1 MIRDPL
7 LDWYVVQMRPNAGGL
22 AVNHLHNQGYA
33 TFMPR
38 IARNERRN
46 GTHREMLRPLFP
58 GYLFAGVPSDKDWRQ
73 INSTRGV
80 SRIVTFGGR
89 PPSPVQPSIISA
101 LQLQVDEND
110 VFTPD
115 TALVAGD
122 KVRILSGPL
131 HDFVATLHQL
141 DDAQRAWVLLDIL
154 GKETRIEL
162 PRRLLLSV

>member
-1 MIRDPL
+1 MTHDTML
-7 LDWYVVQMRPNAGGL
+7 EWYVVQLRPNAGGL

-89 PPSPVQPSIISA
+89 APSPVQQSIIAA
-101 LQLQVDEND
+101 LQLRVDQD
-110 VFTPD
+110 GVFSPD
-115 TALVAGD
+115 NALVEGD

-131 HDFVATLHQL
+131 RDFVATLHQL

-154 GKETRIEL
+154 GQETRIEL